1 MQVWKTGH
9 MANDFE
15 PSPRLRAAKEAHVAA
30 KAALKAAKEE
40 LALAIAE
47 EVRGGAMLSR
57 ATRYAGYANETGRR
71 KVRALGVEGDPSR
84 VPPPVPPSKRADIQ
98 ILMPDGTT
106 VIAELKQH
114 PRPETPPAADS

>member
-1 MQVWKTGH
+1 MQVWKNGQ

-15 PSPRLRAAKEAHVAA
+15 PSQRLRAARERHEAA
-30 KAALKAAKEE
+30 KLALKAAKAD
-40 LALAIAE
+40 LAEAIAE

-84 VPPPVPPSKRADIQ
+84 VPPPAPPKRTA
-98 ILMPDGTT
+98 
-106 VIAELKQH
+106 VSE
-114 PRPETPPAADS
+114 